1 MVFMENR
8 SKVIVRTSIIG
19 ILGNIGLVVLK
30 AIVGIFAHSIA
41 IIMDA
46 INNLSDALS
55 STITIIGTK
64 LSQKKPDAK
73 HPYGHGRV
81 EYITSLAIGVII
93 IVAGVGAIVES
104 IKSIIEGGKP
114 TFDVVALVLIA
125 VAVVVK
131 IVLGLY
137 FRHVGKKVN
146 SEALKGSGM
155 DALFDALLSF
165 GTLVSIA
172 VTLIWKDVRIEG
184 YVGTVIGLF
193 MIKSGIDVLKSSLSS
208 IIGERTSKETSEAI
222 KHLVC
227 QNPEVKGAYDLIVN
241 NYGPD
246 RGIGSI
252 HIEVSDDM
260 TNYFSKPFADN
271 YNIAAASDNV
281 DESCAKNFLAA
292 IKNPDKIHHGKTLPD
307 TCQISDL
314 LLWDK
319 VWTILKTLKDLAV
332 PLKEYM
338 VLKTAS
344 IIKAMY
350 EVFDQQD
357 RPDIDSDRL
366 LHLAAQLVCGR
377 NGKENI

>member
-172 VTLIWKDVRIEG
+172 VTLIWKDVSIEG

-260 TNYFSKPFADN
+260 TTKDIHPLTRKISAQVYEKFGIIMTVGIYATNNSDPIINDIRNEIQKEVLEHENIKQIHGFYCDQESKTISFDV
-271 YNIAAASDNV
+271 IV
-281 DESCAKNFLAA
+281 DFK
-292 IKNPDKIHHGKTLPD
+292 
-307 TCQISDL
+307 
-314 LLWDK
+314 
-319 VWTILKTLKDLAV
+319 
-332 PLKEYM
+332 
-338 VLKTAS
+338 
-344 IIKAMY
+344 
-350 EVFDQQD
+350 
-357 RPDIDSDRL
+357 DSDAPKL
-366 LHLAAQLVCGR
+366 IKQIQDNLNNKYPGYHFYIVED
-377 NGKENI
+377 KDFSD

>member
-1 MVFMENR
+1 MENR

-19 ILGNIGLVVLK
+19 ILGNIGLVILK
-30 AIVGIFAHSIA
+30 AVVGIFAHSIA

-114 TFDVVALVLIA
+114 KFDVVALVLIA

-155 DALFDALLSF
+155 DALLDALLSF

-172 VTLIWKDVRIEG
+172 VMLIWDVSIEG
-184 YVGTVIGLF
+184 YVGSVIGLF
-193 MIKSGIDVLKSSLSS
+193 MIKSGIDVLRSSLSS

-222 KHLVC
+222 KH
-227 QNPEVKGAYDLIVN
+227 
-241 NYGPD
+241 
-246 RGIGSI
+246 
-252 HIEVSDDM
+252 
-260 TNYFSKPFADN
+260 
-271 YNIAAASDNV
+271 
-281 DESCAKNFLAA
+281 
-292 IKNPDKIHHGKTLPD
+292 
-307 TCQISDL
+307 
-314 LLWDK
+314 
-319 VWTILKTLKDLAV
+319 
-332 PLKEYM
+332 
-338 VLKTAS
+338 
-344 IIKAMY
+344 
-350 EVFDQQD
+350 
-357 RPDIDSDRL
+357 
-366 LHLAAQLVCGR
+366 
-377 NGKENI
+377 